1 MLESSK
7 IVKFNENRHKTQN
20 PTNSV
25 PPLFAGLNT
34 NLDLELVPLAQ
45 TPYGAYFSKLTSYKL
60 RVYRH
65 GKLFS
70 YVKEKHALRYVG

>member
-25 PPLFAGLNT
+25 PLFAGLNT

-45 TPYGAYFSKLTSYKL
+45 RPTGPISQSLQATNYGCIAMVNYL
-60 RVYRH
+60 V
-65 GKLFS
+65 
-70 YVKEKHALRYVG
+70 VM